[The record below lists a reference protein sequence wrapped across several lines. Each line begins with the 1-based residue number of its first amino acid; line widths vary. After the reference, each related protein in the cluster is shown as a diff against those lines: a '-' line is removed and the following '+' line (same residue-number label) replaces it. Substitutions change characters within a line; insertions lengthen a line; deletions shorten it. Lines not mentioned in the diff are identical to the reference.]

1 MCSSRR
7 GIRPGILVLTSVM
20 TVDRQD
26 ILEVERRP
34 GPIRWWFTPCT
45 LKLRLTRADRRSW
58 LLGKLPFN
66 INLRSPDL
74 CSHPSPGVPSTATN
88 VRGHGPLSLTFA
100 SLASNVGHS
109 FLHPPDVPR

>member
-1 MCSSRR
+1 MCPSRR

-74 CSHPSPGVPSTATN
+74 CSHLVPHRLKGNSYRYRIRILVPPQN
-88 VRGHGPLSLTFA
+88 NRICSLLQPPHSLSL
-100 SLASNVGHS
+100 G
-109 FLHPPDVPR
+109 